1 MRIAAAVVILLL
13 AGCRRETKVAPTP
26 EAATPIAVD
35 ASLPAEPPPKP
46 AEPIRPLPSEATLRA
61 IFKGTSARGV
71 VAVTVD
77 GQRESFAVPSG
88 EAMPD
93 RPLLVASFTKL
104 WIAVTTLRFVARKEF
119 GLDDEIKA
127 LVPELEA
134 KPWADSTV
142 RELLGH
148 TSRVPEFEN
157 GFFTR
162 ADIDFT
168 HAAATLA
175 KELSAATEKRG
186 TWKYRN
192 SEYAILGA
200 VLEAKSGAKAGA
212 VLEKEVFTPAG
223 MKHAGLVVK
232 GRPADVDFVPMGRV
246 RPENF
251 FTAGNG
257 YSSVNDLLAFF
268 EALDKD
274 VLLEAGSKKLL
285 FEGNPRHDRA
295 ALGCWA
301 YDYPSADG
309 GTTLL
314 VERPGSF
321 GNVKLVTAF
330 SPEQRRAIVFWTGEP
345 LEVGKPR
352 TKNSVAS
359 KLAHAL
365 LE

>member
-1 MRIAAAVVILLL
+1 MRALALLILLL
-13 AGCRRETKVAPTP
+13 AGCRHESKVAPAP
-26 EAATPIAVD
+26 EAATPIPVD
-35 ASLPAEPPPKP
+35 AAPSAEPPPTP
-46 AEPIRPLPSEATLRA
+46 AEPTSPLPSEATLRA
-61 IFKGTSARGV
+61 IFESTRARGMLG
-71 VAVTVD
+71 VTAD
-77 GQRESFAVPSG
+77 RQRESFHVPSG
-88 EAMPD
+88 EATPD
-93 RPLLVASFTKL
+93 RPVLVASFTKL
-104 WIAVTTLRFVARKEF
+104 WIAVATLRFVARKE
-119 GLDDEIKA
+119 LALEDEIKA
-127 LVPELEA
+127 LVPDL
-134 KPWADSTV
+134 KGRPWADSTV
-142 RELLGH
+142 LELLGH
-148 TSRVPEFEN
+148 TSRVPEFDN

-162 ADIDFT
+162 ADVDFT

-175 KELSAATEKRG
+175 KELSSATEKRG

-200 VLEAKSGAKAGA
+200 ILEAKSGATAAA
-212 VLEKEVFTPAG
+212 VLEKEVFTLAE
-223 MKHAGLVVK
+223 MKHAGIVVK

-257 YSSVNDLLAFF
+257 YASVNDLLSFF
-268 EALDKD
+268 EALDRD
-274 VLLEAGSKKLL
+274 TLLGADSKKLL
-285 FEGNPRHDRA
+285 FEGRPNHDRA
-295 ALGCWA
+295 ALGGWA
-301 YDYPSADG
+301 YEYPTGDG

-330 SPEQRRAIVFWTGEP
+330 APERHRAIVFWTGEP

-352 TKNSVAS
+352 TKNSIAA